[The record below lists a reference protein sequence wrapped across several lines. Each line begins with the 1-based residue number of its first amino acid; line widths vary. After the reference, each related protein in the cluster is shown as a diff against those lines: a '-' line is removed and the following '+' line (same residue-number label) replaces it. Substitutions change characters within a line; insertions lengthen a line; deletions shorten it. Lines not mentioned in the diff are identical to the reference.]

1 MLCYCYIVECA
12 DGTYYTGW
20 TTNPERRVAT
30 HNKGRGAKYTKM
42 RRPVKLLY
50 VEEQPDRNTAMKREI
65 AIKKMGRDGKE
76 KLIVESRKVN
86 KKTRR
91 QRTQKNVSEK

>member
-1 MLCYCYIVECA
+1 MGWVCNNPTLFINMPCYCYIVECA

-42 RRPVKLLY
+42 RRPVKLVY
-50 VEEQPDRNTAMKREI
+50 AEEQPDRKTAMKREI
-65 AIKKMGRDGKE
+65 AIKKMGRAGKSN
-76 KLIVESRKVN
+76 LIGNGKQGN
-86 KKTRR
+86 K
-91 QRTQKNVSEK
+91 